1 MEIVLRFEVYCF
13 PALCPES
20 LLLKGSARTSF
31 ALWAREA
38 ELMWHH
44 LESLPRKLCDNKLI
58 AKKYVSLKQ
67 AFARNPKK
75 NYACFMMEFFFNMIQ
90 SWSFE
95 KAGIYL
101 LVFLHSPCVAKAT
114 WFTLSCFESGWG
126 YFPVKLRHACLFPKQ
141 ATTNTAKSFFF
152 APFSLPGPL
161 SLLLFLSLSLSPF
174 HCVCC
179 FMEVLMQS
187 RLSLPT
193 ETVWLRI
200 QASHH
205 SKQMTTDRYTESCL
219 YIFFQLSPTLLLLL
233 LKLVSLAIS
242 FPPLSQLLPSLPP
255 SLPASPLILPPL

>member
-75 NYACFMMEFFFNMIQ
+75 NYACFMMEFFFNMIK

-161 SLLLFLSLSLSPF
+161 SLLLFLSLSLSFSLCLLFYGGLDAVQIVAANWDCLTSHPSF
-174 HCVCC
+174 SSFKTNDHWP
-179 FMEVLMQS
+179 LH
-187 RLSLPT
+187 RILSVYFFSALSNFASFT
-193 ETVWLRI
+193 FETCL
-200 QASHH
+200 
-205 SKQMTTDRYTESCL
+205 SC
-219 YIFFQLSPTLLLLL
+219 Y
-233 LKLVSLAIS
+233 
-242 FPPLSQLLPSLPP
+242 
-255 SLPASPLILPPL
+255 